1 VELHRE
7 LCYYFGMTVREI
19 VTYPAPILRSKTAL
33 VQEFNHELH
42 TLLDDMQ
49 QTMYVA
55 HGVGLAAPQVGVGLR
70 VAVIDTSEDRS
81 EYLELINPQII
92 AHEGEVPSEE
102 GCLSIPEYRETI
114 PRHAKVTVRAQDRRG
129 NSFEFTADD
138 LLGICAQHEI
148 DHLEG
153 VLFIDHM
160 SRLKR
165 ELFNKW
171 LKKNGGVSA
180 RR

>member
-1 VELHRE
+1 
-7 LCYYFGMTVREI
+7 MAVREI
-19 VTYPAPILRSKTAL
+19 VTFPAPILRSKTEL
-33 VQEFNHELH
+33 VQHFTPELH

-49 QTMYVA
+49 QTMYSA
-55 HGVGLAAPQVGVGLR
+55 HGIGLAAPQVGIGLR

-81 EYLELINPQII
+81 AYLELVNPQIVSK
-92 AHEGEVPSEE
+92 EGEVPSEE
-102 GCLSIPEYRETI
+102 GCLSIPDYRETI
-114 PRHAKVTVRAQDRRG
+114 TRHARVTVRAQDRHG
-129 NSFEFTADD
+129 KEFEFTAGE

-165 ELFNKW
+165 ALFNKW
-171 LKKNGGVSA
+171 LKKNGGVST
-180 RR
+180 RT

>member
-1 VELHRE
+1 
-7 LCYYFGMTVREI
+7 MAVREI
-19 VTYPAPILRSKTAL
+19 VTYPAPILRQKTAL
-33 VQEFNHELH
+33 VTEFNSALH

-55 HGVGLAAPQVGVGLR
+55 RGIGLAAPQVGVGLR
-70 VAVIDTSEDRS
+70 VAVIDTSEDKS

-92 AHEGEVPSEE
+92 AREGEISSEE
-102 GCLSIPEYRETI
+102 GCLSIPDYRETI
-114 PRHAKVTVRAQDRRG
+114 SRFAKITVRALDRKG
-129 NSFEFTADD
+129 QEFEFTSEE

-148 DHLEG
+148 DHLDG

-165 ELFNKW
+165 GLFNKW
-171 LKKNGGVSA
+171 LKKNGGVSSLT
-180 RR
+180 